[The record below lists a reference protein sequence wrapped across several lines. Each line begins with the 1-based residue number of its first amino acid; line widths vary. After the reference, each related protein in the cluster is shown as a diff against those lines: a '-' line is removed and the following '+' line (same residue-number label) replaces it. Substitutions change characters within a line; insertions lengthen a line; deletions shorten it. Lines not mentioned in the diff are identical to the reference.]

1 VGGKA
6 GKAKGRGK
14 RKTMKTENFEKADI
28 ISIILTY
35 LTLGM
40 AVCVGFA
47 VFSMY
52 NYDIEENI
60 VAIHISVGILT
71 ILMLAIRF
79 VKRKSTKFLGFEA
92 VMKNIIPVIIS
103 GIIFLALL
111 AYSVLEL
118 SRSSESYLSI
128 DYFYLVFILL
138 VPLTLVCYS
147 FRAVNVKSLLFINC
161 GTVLVFAASGVLL
174 SLHWGTDASTP
185 VLQHVIILLPLVL
198 LAFWCDKLFK
208 QCLKWQ
214 DISKSVETFG
224 AVSLFVVTLLTFL
237 SISLAALMDK
247 FIYVFI
253 YSGAIFEAILL
264 LAIPFSICY
273 LVTKISSVRY
283 AKMRENKQETEG
295 ANGKKSQEREE
306 Q

>member
-1 VGGKA
+1 
-6 GKAKGRGK
+6 
-14 RKTMKTENFEKADI
+14 MKTEILKKVDVI
-28 ISIILTY
+28 PIILIY

-47 VFSMY
+47 VFSDY
-52 NYDIEENI
+52 NNAISENI
-60 VAIHISVGILT
+60 VAIHIGVGILT
-71 ILMLAIRF
+71 LLMLAIRF
-79 VKRKSTKFLGFEA
+79 IKLKSTKFLGFES
-92 VMKNIIPVIIS
+92 VMKNIIPIIIS
-103 GIIFLALL
+103 GIIFLALI
-111 AYSVLEL
+111 AYSALEL
-118 SRSSESYLSI
+118 SQNSESYLSE

-138 VPLTLVCYS
+138 VPLILVCYS

-161 GTVLVFAASGVLL
+161 CTGLVFTASGVLL

-185 VLQHVIILLPLVL
+185 ILQHVIILLPLFL

-208 QCLKWQ
+208 RCLKWQ

-237 SISLAALMDK
+237 LINLVTLMDK
-247 FIYVFI
+247 FIYVRY

-283 AKMRENKQETEG
+283 EKMRENALTTEG
-295 ANGKKSQEREE
+295 ANGEKPQEREE